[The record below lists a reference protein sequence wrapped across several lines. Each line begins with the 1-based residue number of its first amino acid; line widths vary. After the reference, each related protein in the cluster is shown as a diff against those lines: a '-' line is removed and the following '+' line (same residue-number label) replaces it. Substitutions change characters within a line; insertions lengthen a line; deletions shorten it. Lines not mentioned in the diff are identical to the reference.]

1 MTNFIIITR
10 MYMLNNKKIIYI
22 NKMLKIISELL
33 GDRWCLT
40 FLRLG
45 LSVFLWWLS
54 PALLFVFLAI

>member
-1 MTNFIIITR
+1 
-10 MYMLNNKKIIYI
+10 
-22 NKMLKIISELL
+22 MLKMISELL

-45 LSVFLWWLS
+45 LSVFLWWLN